1 MRPRILVSAFE
12 PFGEHAVNASAEA
25 ARTIAGRGV
34 AGADVEAICLPV
46 VRGDAVRRLLEAVEG
61 GRYDA
66 VVMLGI
72 AGKRGEITPERIAI
86 NVDDYRIPD
95 NSGNSPVDEAVVE
108 GGPAGYFSTL
118 PIRAIVEA
126 LEAASIPSKI
136 SNTAGTY
143 ICNHVAYALAHHLA
157 SAEDPPIAGFV
168 HIPQMAEADGWEP
181 SLPLETLVDAVAIV
195 VEVVARAAARV

>member
-1 MRPRILVSAFE
+1 MLLKDRRILIMGLLDTRSVAWAIGTRAAAEGAEVTYVVQSERFRDTLLRRAFR
-12 PFGEHAVNASAEA
+12 N
-25 ARTIAGRGV
+25 
-34 AGADVEAICLPV
+34 
-46 VRGDAVRRLLEAVEG
+46 EG
-61 GRYDA
+61 
-66 VVMLGI
+66 L
-72 AGKRGEITPERIAI
+72 

-95 NSGNSPVDEAVVE
+95 NSGNSPVDEPVVE

-118 PIRAIVEA
+118 PVRAIVDA
-126 LEAASIPSKI
+126 LEAASIPAKI

-157 SAEDPPIAGFV
+157 SADDPPIAGFV